1 MGTIVTERYL
11 KWQKHELN
19 AEQIKTNN
27 PFEVMVRLNAKDV
40 VQGTYKFHWYC
51 EVKNNPPSN
60 ASIVVR
66 AKAKTN
72 IVGTHEF
79 EDPSVEW
86 HHFAGWDF
94 IQLGNREQPVV
105 ELEWRRPSGNS
116 DIVCRNARV
125 SIEFMEGQPSPGG
138 IQRLADQGAEA
149 SARGRSMR

>member
-1 MGTIVTERYL
+1 MGIIVPEKFL
-11 KWQKHELN
+11 KWQKREVN
-19 AEQIKTNN
+19 AEQIKTTNA
-27 PFEVMVRLNAKDV
+27 FEVMVRLTAKDV

-51 EVKNNPPSN
+51 EVKNEAPSN
-60 ASIVVR
+60 AEIVVR
-66 AKAKTN
+66 ARAKTN

-94 IQLGNREQPVV
+94 IQLGDRETPVV

-125 SIEFMEGQPSPGG
+125 SIEFMEGEP
-138 IQRLADQGAEA
+138 R
-149 SARGRSMR
+149 ARGSGGQAGDGTRAARRAAR